1 MRLVLLFA
9 LCSAA
14 LWACSDTVSEAKAL
28 QQERQADS
36 LRVSIRAMRARIDS
50 LRHHGESML
59 TQVDSLDMRE
69 K

>member
-1 MRLVLLFA
+1 MRLA
-9 LCSAA
+9 LILALITAA
-14 LWACSDTVSEAKAL
+14 LSACSDPVSQAKAL

-36 LRVSIRAMRARIDS
+36 LRVAIRAMRARIDS
-50 LRHHGESML
+50 LRHHGETML